1 MCCKRKHFNFPFGFI
16 FMRATFIIYDSSEN
30 HNGWKN
36 DGNAVNNSFPR
47 QACTPLS
54 FFSIAPDN
62 LMEWRCQCMIFNVS
76 INCVNDFIPFY
87 LIRFTCG
94 KNVVWNRCV
103 TAQNEHSKFNE
114 LRLFSRKLMFDAT
127 RHNTNTYT
135 LLYTVVFVQTRPSSY
150 GTWQNWSH
158 INIWFTRKVN
168 WIKFFRHVKRDF
180 ENEICL

>member
-1 MCCKRKHFNFPFGFI
+1 MCCKRKHFNFPFDFI

-47 QACTPLS
+47 QASREACTQSS

-76 INCVNDFIPFY
+76 IY

-94 KNVVWNRCV
+94 EKKLFEIDVSPHRMNI
-103 TAQNEHSKFNE
+103 QNSMNFVS
-114 LRLFSRKLMFDAT
+114 LVAISCSM

-135 LLYTVVFVQTRPSSY
+135 LLYAVVFVQTRPSSY
-150 GTWQNWSH
+150 GTWQNWSY